1 MDLRGDPRHAA
12 LVHRRQLRLRHQLG
26 NLNIYGAI
34 GQNYRGVVGTGAGGT
49 GYLKNYEYDDRLAT
63 TEPPYFLTP
72 LKAGWKIVRQ
82 TAQSPG

>member
-1 MDLRGDPRHAA
+1 MLATQHSLIVDNSGCGAG
-12 LVHRRQLRLRHQLG
+12 LG

-34 GQNYRGVVGTGAGGT
+34 GQNYRGVVGRSGGAG
-49 GYLKNYEYDDRLAT
+49 YVKNYEYDDRLAT
-63 TEPPYFLTP
+63 SEPPYFLTP